1 MINYLDLGRVVRKMD
16 NVTLLNLKPVD
27 SGYDSL
33 DFTYP
38 LESDL
43 ISDCAIQR
51 LNRRGLKVEKSDG
64 RGGMAST

>member
-33 DFTYP
+33 YFTYP

-43 ISDCAIQR
+43 I
-51 LNRRGLKVEKSDG
+51 
-64 RGGMAST
+64 